1 VTFINDK
8 TYRDISTLAYDTTPS
23 TEDLN
28 NIPGWVPVEPEGA
41 MLHDTNGSGF
51 DATVFYNEKTNQV
64 IIGYRG
70 TEPPGNPLRSILMDY
85 GTDIFDVAGGNR
97 FRNLEKGHEYYEE
110 NKDAINQLPL
120 QTAYAVM
127 QTDSRYHNNQFAQ
140 AQDLYDVVKKQYP
153 TAEISTTGHS
163 LGGAEAEFVAVRN
176 GLHSVSFNAPNITH
190 LLTDDLQEKVK
201 NGKFHDTNI
210 AYVHPGDAIGSGA
223 VNSQPHVGATY
234 YINSTF
240 DDANNRYNTIYIPYT
255 IPQRRDNWFAQL
267 VFGDKWTPIKFVPYT
282 YPLGK
287 QSAVMKMYNSVS
299 GEEYHSLKH
308 FEFDE
313 NGNLVNSLYTMDGES
328 VEFNPRVSAYERMI
342 AASKWTG
349 SDMVTFIGNMNG
361 GSIQL
366 TPEEL
371 QRTAQQMRSSLQEF
385 DSGINLAIRLF
396 QAQVETSQSN
406 ALKPIVYDATDSFR
420 KINQW
425 YLESISDIANY
436 IDLKAKLFI
445 AADQQH

>member
-1 VTFINDK
+1 MTYINDK
-8 TYRDISTLAYDTTPS
+8 TYRDISDLAYKREFS
-23 TEDLN
+23 TEDFN
-28 NIPGWVPVEPEGA
+28 DIPNWSMVEPEGA
-41 MLHDTNGSGF
+41 ILHDTNGSGF

-70 TEPPGNPLRSILMDY
+70 TEPPDRPVWSVLMDY
-85 GTDIFDVAGGNR
+85 GTDINDVIGNR
-97 FRNLEKGHEYYEE
+97 PKNLEEVHKYYEK
-110 NKDAINQLPL
+110 NKDKINQLPL
-120 QTAYAVM
+120 QNALPFM
-127 QTDSRYHNNQFAQ
+127 QYEAKFHDNQFTQ
-140 AQDLYDVVKKQYP
+140 AQNLYDAVKKQYP

-163 LGGAEAEFVAVRN
+163 LGGAEAEYVAVRN
-176 GLHSVSFNAPNITH
+176 GLNSVSFNAPSITH
-190 LLTDDLQEKVK
+190 LLSDDLQEKVK
-201 NGKFHDTNI
+201 NSKFRDTNI

-223 VNSQPHVGATY
+223 VNSEPHVGETY

-240 DDANNRYNTIYIPYT
+240 NDANDRYNTIYIPFSV
-255 IPQRRDNWFAQL
+255 PQRRDNWFAQML
-267 VFGDKWTPIKFVPYT
+267 FGYKWTPIQFVPYT

-287 QSAVMKMYNSVS
+287 QSALMKMYNSIA
-299 GEEYHSLKH
+299 GEEYHSLDY

-313 NGNLVNSLYTMDGES
+313 NGNLVNNLFTMDGEA
-328 VEFNPRVSAYERMI
+328 VEFNPRVSAYEEMVATSR
-342 AASKWTG
+342 WTG
-349 SDMVTFIGNMNG
+349 SDVVTFIGNMNG

-371 QRTAQQMRSSLQEF
+371 QRTAQQMRNSLQEF
-385 DSGINLAIRLF
+385 DSGIHLAIRLF
-396 QAQVETSQSN
+396 QAEVETSQSN
-406 ALKPIVYDATDSFR
+406 ALRPIIYDATDSFR